1 VRGDV
6 RAEKRSG
13 RLRTVESCRRMG
25 STEGFEAANWARR
38 GRSCGEL
45 DGVRRLHLGT
55 AERDVTVS

>member
-55 AERDVTVS
+55 A